1 MELSNDEIMCVAQ
14 HLIAQHRQAVFNRK
28 SSVGEAC
35 EKCPIS
41 SKCFDNSKTN
51 GLLWG
56 DTYKKICNAVNIKHS
71 FSIGEYPLEPYEK
84 EDIR

>member
-1 MELSNDEIMCVAQ
+1 MELNNYELVCVAQ

-28 SSVGEAC
+28 SSVSEAC
-35 EKCPIS
+35 EKCPIN
-41 SKCFDNSKTN
+41 SKCFDNSEEN

-56 DTYKKICNAVNIKHS
+56 EVYKKICNTANIKHS
-71 FSIGEYPLEPYEK
+71 FMLGEYPLVPYER